1 MVSTAGT
8 VTSGGWAPAP
18 AGPTVTLAGPS
29 AGGLGLPE
37 PDSAGGPWNH
47 GCTSGGPQRTDRP
60 SRSPSEVP
68 SRRRLGRLGP
78 GGHRGRISACN
89 AATGIPSLR
98 AATVLTRPDRL
109 ARRLLRGSVRG
120 PPLSPQPARLGL
132 AESESLALAAG
143 LPAGPAAAGA
153 NRAKS
158 DNPGD
163 DDP

>member
-109 ARRLLRGSVRG
+109 ARRLL
-120 PPLSPQPARLGL
+120 PARLSPRAA
-132 AESESLALAAG
+132 AESSACQ
-143 LPAGPAAAGA
+143 AGPRRVRVTGTGS
-153 NRAKS
+153 RA
-158 DNPGD
+158 PGR
-163 DDP
+163 PGRRRGQPGQV

>member
-1 MVSTAGT
+1 MAVPAAVLSGQT
-8 VTSGGWAPAP
+8 VR
-18 AGPTVTLAGPS
+18 V
-29 AGGLGLPE
+29 GLGVLPKFRAV
-37 PDSAGGPWNH
+37 DSDG
-47 GCTSGGPQRTDRP
+47 S
-60 SRSPSEVP
+60 VP
-68 SRRRLGRLGP
+68 AAAVAAFKM
-78 GGHRGRISACN
+78 ISACN

>member
-1 MVSTAGT
+1 MLNNTNYVDKHGKHC

-68 SRRRLGRLGP
+68 S
-78 GGHRGRISACN
+78 
-89 AATGIPSLR
+89 T
-98 AATVLTRPDRL
+98 
-109 ARRLLRGSVRG
+109 
-120 PPLSPQPARLGL
+120 Q
-132 AESESLALAAG
+132 
-143 LPAGPAAAGA
+143 
-153 NRAKS
+153 
-158 DNPGD
+158 
-163 DDP
+163 

>member
-98 AATVLTRPDRL
+98 AATVLTGWPGGCSTAATESSAWASQSPSHWHRRRGTGSRAPGRP
-109 ARRLLRGSVRG
+109 GHG
-120 PPLSPQPARLGL
+120 PSTSR
-132 AESESLALAAG
+132 
-143 LPAGPAAAGA
+143 
-153 NRAKS
+153 
-158 DNPGD
+158 
-163 DDP
+163 